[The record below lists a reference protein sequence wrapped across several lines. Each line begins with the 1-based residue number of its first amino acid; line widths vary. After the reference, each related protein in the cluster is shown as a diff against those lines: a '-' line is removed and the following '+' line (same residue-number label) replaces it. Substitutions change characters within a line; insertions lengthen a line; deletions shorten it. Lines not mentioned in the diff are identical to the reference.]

1 MNLVRVRL
9 FDINQH
15 KVVTKFYDI
24 CFSTSSTAVGIFRS
38 IDTALKKNKITWD
51 KCVSLAVANT
61 SVNVGQNNSV
71 IVEARK
77 KIEYIILM
85 HCRCHIAHNAVS
97 KATKAFVKVV
107 NNCDVE
113 ELLVDIY
120 FQFHYSSK
128 HKNMLSF
135 VNVVISNIANS
146 LSFIVFGGLVCQ
158 LV

>member
-1 MNLVRVRL
+1 MLDKTTL
-9 FDINQH
+9 
-15 KVVTKFYDI
+15 
-24 CFSTSSTAVGIFRS
+24 SL
-38 IDTALKKNKITWD
+38 LKP
-51 KCVSLAVANT
+51 
-61 SVNVGQNNSV
+61 
-71 IVEARK
+71 EK
-77 KIEYIILM
+77 KIESIILM
-85 HCRCHIAHNAVS
+85 HCLCHIARNAVS

-135 VNVVISNIANS
+135 VNVVISNIENS